1 VKAISLWQPWA
12 SAIANAYFVEAFQQY
27 YERPAAEAG
36 PVEEINPAEME
47 IQIENEDGTWRD
59 GSLAEVMP
67 ADGEPPQFVAWGECD
82 CCGPKT

>member
-1 VKAISLWQPWA
+1 VKAFRIHNDVIAADDEQEAIGTWA
-12 SAIANAYFVEAFQQY
+12 QY